1 MVLVATPLLAH
12 VVEMRNVDKPR
23 TFLLCLSR
31 PQWLLAN
38 KILHERL

>member
-1 MVLVATPLLAH
+1 MVLVATPLLAR
-12 VVEMRNVDKPR
+12 VVEMRNIDKPH

-31 PQWLLAN
+31 PQWLFAS